1 MDQHGLLINTLVY
14 LAAAVVAVPIAK
26 RLGLGSVLGY
36 LIAGVVIGP
45 FGLRLI
51 TNVEDILHFAEF
63 GVVLLLFLIGLELN
77 PRRLWGL
84 RKSIIGVGGAQVVS
98 TTLLILGFG
107 MMLGFD
113 WKVSLV
119 AAMGLSLSSTAIAL
133 QTLTEKSLMTT
144 PAGNNTFSV
153 LLFQD
158 IAVIPILALLPLLGV
173 EAADAGSGNPLLDTA
188 KVIAVIAAIVVGGH
202 YLIRPVIRYI
212 ANTKLPEIF
221 TAFSLLLVIGIAL
234 LMQSVDMSMAL
245 GTFLAG
251 VLLADSEYRHELETD
266 IEPFKGLLL
275 GLFFISVGM
284 SIDFG
289 LLLQRPGLILALVG
303 GLIAAKMVVI
313 LTLGRVLGM
322 LTSQN
327 LMFAFLLAQGGEFA
341 FVIFSVANSFGALD
355 PAIGDVLVAAVA
367 LSMLS
372 TPLLMIIHARI
383 VEPRFANLG
392 EQREADV
399 IANREPPVIIA
410 GFGRFG
416 QIIARLLHA
425 NGIATTIIDHNPQQI
440 DRVREFGYKVFYGD
454 ASRMDLL
461 HAAGADQ
468 ARLLILALDDRD
480 AMHDTI
486 AAARQHFPGLKILA
500 RAWDMVHAYE
510 LLDLGVTVFE
520 RETFESALSL
530 GESALVEL
538 GFGAYRAKKLSHTFK
553 RQDLKTLYAMHAVH
567 QDQEKLISVRQEANE
582 EMGRKFEVDEQLL
595 QEAEEQDWN

>member
-1 MDQHGLLINTLVY
+1 MNDDSLLTNTLVY

-84 RKSIIGVGGAQVVS
+84 RKSIVGIGGAQVVV
-98 TTLLILGFG
+98 TTVLILAIG
-107 MMLGFD
+107 MLLGFD
-113 WKVSLV
+113 WKLALV

-133 QTLTEKSLMTT
+133 QTLTEKSLLTT
-144 PAGNNTFSV
+144 PAGNNAFSV

-173 EAADAGSGNPLLDTA
+173 EAADAGTGNPLFDTL
-188 KVIAVIAAIVVGGH
+188 KVVAVIAAIVVGGH
-202 YLIRPVIRYI
+202 YLIRPVIQYI

-234 LMQSVDMSMAL
+234 LMQTVDMSMAL

-284 SIDFG
+284 SIDFD
-289 LLLQRPGLILALVG
+289 LLIERPGLILMLVT
-303 GLIAAKMVVI
+303 GLIVVKMAV
-313 LTLGRVLGM
+313 LLALGRLLG
-322 LTSQN
+322 LQASQN
-327 LMFAFLLAQGGEFA
+327 MMFTFLLAQGGEFA
-341 FVIFSVANSFGALD
+341 FVIFSVASSFGALD
-355 PAIGDVLVAAVA
+355 RATGDVLVAAVA

-372 TPLLMIIHARI
+372 TPLLMIIHARL

-392 EQREADV
+392 GPREADR
-399 IANREPPVIIA
+399 IDNAEQPVIIA

-440 DRVREFGYKVFYGD
+440 DRVRKFGYKVFYGD

-468 ARLLILALDDRD
+468 ARLLILALDDRE
-480 AMHDTI
+480 AMHETI
-486 AAARQHFPGLKILA
+486 VAAQKQFPSLKILA
-500 RAWDMVHAYE
+500 RAWDVVHAYE
-510 LLDLGVTVFE
+510 LLDLGVNVFQ
-520 RETFESALSL
+520 RETFEAALSL
-530 GESALVEL
+530 GESALIEL
-538 GFGAYRAKKLSHTFK
+538 GYGAYRAKKLAHTFK
-553 RQDLKTLYAMHAVH
+553 RQDLKTLYQLHAVH
-567 QDQEKLISVRQEANE
+567 RDQEKLISVAREASE
-582 EMGRKFEVDEQLL
+582 EMGRKFEIDERLL
-595 QEAEEQDWN
+595 HEAEEQDWG